1 MTSKINST
9 FKINSLCSNFKN
21 TSNSGS
27 GWSINGVELS
37 QTSLSDAGNLVDYTI
52 TKLEQTKKMDKK
64 PWK

>member
-37 QTSLSDAGNLVDYTI
+37 QTSLSDAGNLVDYTDYEI
-52 TKLEQTKKMDKK
+52 RTNKKNG
-64 PWK
+64 